1 VRSTYLRSAYARS
14 VYANF
19 APLPAG
25 VWKFQHPPCMT
36 QNFLRRAPSGKL
48 KTAATAAFLGV
59 CARYRQKAAI
69 CCADDT
75 IGGGAALIR
84 DPPAGDRS

>member
-1 VRSTYLRSAYARS
+1 
-14 VYANF
+14 
-19 APLPAG
+19 
-25 VWKFQHPPCMT
+25 MT

-59 CARYRQKAAI
+59 CARYRQKPAI

-75 IGGGAALIR
+75 IGGGRALIR
-84 DPPAGDRS
+84 EAPAGKRGRAAGETRKPGALCAGPIRLNAN

>member
-1 VRSTYLRSAYARS
+1 
-14 VYANF
+14 
-19 APLPAG
+19 
-25 VWKFQHPPCMT
+25 MT

-59 CARYRQKAAI
+59 CARYRQKPAI

-75 IGGGAALIR
+75 IGGGGALIR
-84 DPPAGDRS
+84 EPPAGNRDESRAEMRKPGALRAGPIRLNAN

>member
-1 VRSTYLRSAYARS
+1 
-14 VYANF
+14 
-19 APLPAG
+19 
-25 VWKFQHPPCMT
+25 MT

-59 CARYRQKAAI
+59 CARYRQKPAI

-75 IGGGAALIR
+75 IGGGGALIR
-84 DPPAGDRS
+84 DPPPATGVEPRAKCGKPGALCAGPIRLNAN

>member
-1 VRSTYLRSAYARS
+1 
-14 VYANF
+14 
-19 APLPAG
+19 
-25 VWKFQHPPCMT
+25 MT

-59 CARYRQKAAI
+59 CARYRQKPAI

-75 IGGGAALIR
+75 IGGGGALIR
-84 DPPAGDRS
+84 DQPAGNRDGPRAKCGKPGALCAGPIRLNAN

>member
-1 VRSTYLRSAYARS
+1 VSRSIRRA
-14 VYANF
+14 
-19 APLPAG
+19 
-25 VWKFQHPPCMT
+25 

-59 CARYRQKAAI
+59 CARYRQKPAI

-75 IGGGAALIR
+75 IGGGRALIR
-84 DPPAGDRS
+84 EAPAGKRDERPAKCESPALCAPGRFV